1 LNIKQ
6 HLKIELFGF
15 SMDAL
20 TAATILDQEHSVHE
34 VIDHGHGA
42 HEVIDQGHGAMDNL
56 DERKLL
62 IKDMVSMMGRILTKS
77 QLPMAYFLVQSLAF
91 LSASASL
98 AFHSSATSF
107 ANGSSGLGAERRAWM
122 ERRTVLI

>member
-1 LNIKQ
+1 MIQ

-20 TAATILDQEHSVHE
+20 TAVVISYQGHGVIET
-34 VIDHGHGA
+34 IDHGGHGA
-42 HEVIDQGHGAMDNL
+42 HEMDNL
-56 DERKLL
+56 EKRKY
-62 IKDMVSMMGRILTKS
+62 KDTKTKLS

-91 LSASASL
+91 LSASASFV
-98 AFHSSATSF
+98 FHNSATSL
-107 ANGSSGLGAERRAWM
+107 ASGSSGLGAERRAWM

>member
-1 LNIKQ
+1 M
-6 HLKIELFGF
+6 KIELFGF

-20 TAATILDQEHSVHE
+20 TPATIV
-34 VIDHGHGA
+34 
-42 HEVIDQGHGAMDNL
+42 DQGHGGHEDIHQGHSAPDDDNL
-56 DERKLL
+56 DSRKSV
-62 IKDMVSMMGRILTKS
+62 IKDMGLSKIRTILTKRKS

-91 LSASASL
+91 LSASASF
-98 AFHSSATSF
+98 AFHNSATSF